1 MITMK
6 ELLKQYEKEL
16 KINEKIKKKMLY
28 RKTKF
33 LTDEEVYLICDALF
47 LQKRQLEESIEILKN
62 NIRKD

>member
-16 KINEKIKKKMLY
+16 EINEKLKKKMLY
-28 RKTKF
+28 CKNKF

-47 LQKRQLEESIEILKN
+47 LQKKQLEESIEILKD